1 MARLVPVLPFL
12 PLNATYELPTKQLP
26 TLSAVLALQY
36 GSENQQTSEEEGE
49 ESSEEEES
57 EGPESWRSSSDSS
70 ESSSG
75 GEGSSSDSSESSSGG
90 EGSSSCDEDED
101 AGEAFLSEDGTGI
114 ADGGESAIFAAY
126 TGSSLRVLASQLG
139 PRRNA
144 SE

>member
-1 MARLVPVLPFL
+1 M
-12 PLNATYELPTKQLP
+12 
-26 TLSAVLALQY
+26 
-36 GSENQQTSEEEGE
+36 QQGFCCSDDGEASEEEGE

-70 ESSSG
+70 DSSSG
-75 GEGSSSDSSESSSGG
+75 GEGSSSDSSSGG

-101 AGEAFLSEDGTGI
+101 DCEGFVSEEGTGI

-126 TGSSLRVLASQLG
+126 TGSCLAALASQLG
-139 PRRNA
+139 PRRKA